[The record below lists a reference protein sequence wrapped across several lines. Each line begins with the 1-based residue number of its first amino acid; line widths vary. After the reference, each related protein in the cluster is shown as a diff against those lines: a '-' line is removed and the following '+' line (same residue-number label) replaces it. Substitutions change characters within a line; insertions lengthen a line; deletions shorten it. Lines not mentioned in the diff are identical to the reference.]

1 MTDKERPMTEGEKEI
16 AKRIDSWFPSEEKE
30 ERQRTFQQNRAMH
43 LWFQMLADE
52 LNSAGLDMRK
62 VLKPEIEISWSKQ
75 MIKDYLWRPVQEI
88 YLSKKSTKELNT
100 EDINTIWEILNRHL
114 GEKFGIH
121 VSFPSIEEL
130 ELKELTK
137 STPY

>member
-88 YLSKKSTKELNT
+88 YLSKKSTTELSI

-130 ELKELTK
+130 ELQELTK
-137 STPY
+137 

>member
-1 MTDKERPMTEGEKEI
+1 
-16 AKRIDSWFPSEEKE
+16 
-30 ERQRTFQQNRAMH
+30 
-43 LWFQMLADE
+43 
-52 LNSAGLDMRK
+52 
-62 VLKPEIEISWSKQ
+62 

-88 YLSKKSTKELNT
+88 YLSKKSTTELNT

-121 VSFPSIEEL
+121 VEFPSIEEL

-137 STPY
+137 